1 LSKPSGREIRHG
13 PSSFFYA
20 GLFGTSMAVSV
31 LAITTA
37 AVATTGSGNPSLPSD
52 KQECWMTDLAKRIE
66 EIELKASESERIG
79 NLSTDP
85 EVRVYNERLAVE
97 LREYA
102 QKLRGRLRSPR
113 EQSFIDPIIDF

>member
-1 LSKPSGREIRHG
+1 MEQSR
-13 PSSFFYA
+13 SSCV
-20 GLFGTSMAVSV
+20 GKGN
-31 LAITTA
+31 
-37 AVATTGSGNPSLPSD
+37 SGNPSLPSD

-102 QKLRGRLRSPR
+102 QKLRGRLQSPR
-113 EQSFIDPIIDF
+113 EQNFIDPIIDF